1 MKIVVAPDKFRGSL
15 SATEAARAI
24 AVGILRAD
32 DSIEIVQIPMA
43 DGGEGTVE
51 ALVAA
56 TSGSFRE
63 FVVTGPLG
71 EPVRASFGILG
82 DGRTAVIEMATA
94 SGLALVPLHL
104 RDPLRTTTRGTGELL
119 LAAIDEGVDRV
130 LMGIGG
136 SATNDGGAGFAQSL
150 GFRLLDEEGR
160 ELLPGGGALDRLSSI
175 DPGGRDERLDRV
187 EIRVAC
193 DVDNPLCGPL
203 GASRIF
209 GPQKGADAAMVD
221 RLDQNLAY
229 FSCVIARDLGREVAL
244 IPGAGAAGGLG
255 AGLLAF
261 TNATLE
267 PGVAVVARA
276 VGLLDAMSSAD
287 LVITGEGA
295 IDKSSVGGKTAVGVA
310 RIARERGIPV
320 IALAGTIGPGAG
332 LVLNEGIDAYL
343 SLCDRPMSLRDAI
356 DSASALLANAAE
368 SATRIFLA
376 GRRGRT
382 H

>member
-1 MKIVVAPDKFRGSL
+1 
-15 SATEAARAI
+15 
-24 AVGILRAD
+24 
-32 DSIEIVQIPMA
+32 
-43 DGGEGTVE
+43 
-51 ALVAA
+51 
-56 TSGSFRE
+56 
-63 FVVTGPLG
+63 
-71 EPVRASFGILG
+71 
-82 DGRTAVIEMATA
+82 
-94 SGLALVPLHL
+94 
-104 RDPLRTTTRGTGELL
+104 
-119 LAAIDEGVDRV
+119 
-130 LMGIGG
+130 
-136 SATNDGGAGFAQSL
+136 
-150 GFRLLDEEGR
+150 
-160 ELLPGGGALDRLSSI
+160 
-175 DPGGRDERLDRV
+175 
-187 EIRVAC
+187 
-193 DVDNPLCGPL
+193 
-203 GASRIF
+203 
-209 GPQKGADAAMVD
+209 MVD

-382 H
+382 N